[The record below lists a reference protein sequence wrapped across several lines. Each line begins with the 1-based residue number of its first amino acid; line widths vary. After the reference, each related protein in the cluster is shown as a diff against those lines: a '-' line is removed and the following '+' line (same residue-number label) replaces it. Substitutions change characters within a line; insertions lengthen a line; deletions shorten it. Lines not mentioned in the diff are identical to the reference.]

1 MEILEDGFMK
11 SKNFAIKALL
21 RRSLAYYNL
30 NEISESFKDAKK
42 VFEIDENDKE
52 VKNHYEMV
60 EKKMKILN
68 LTKNQTFKED

>member
-30 NEISESFKDAKK
+30 N
-42 VFEIDENDKE
+42 
-52 VKNHYEMV
+52 
-60 EKKMKILN
+60 
-68 LTKNQTFKED
+68 